1 MKALNP
7 INHLALKP
15 NNLIALITNPI
26 VLILYI
32 IHINLTHG
40 NRI

>member
-7 INHLALKP
+7 INLLALKP

-26 VLILYI
+26 ANPSTYYI
-32 IHINLTHG
+32 IYTNIKG
-40 NRI
+40 S